1 MQSAPIKE
9 RIYFPRGTKRFLI
22 NNWCL
27 KRSKVIYALTH
38 RWMKGDVRINIAV
51 ECRERADMD
60 WGHAWV
66 THNGRPFLESNKELL
81 RRPKTKIAE
90 SGKYIYWVY
99 NSKSNG

>member
-1 MQSAPIKE
+1 MQTAQIKE
-9 RIYFPRGTKRFLI
+9 KTYSPRGTKRSFI

-27 KRSKVIYALTH
+27 KRSEVIYALTH

-51 ECRERADMD
+51 ECRERTDMD

-81 RRPKTKIAE
+81 SRPKTKIAE
-90 SGKYIYWVY
+90 SSKYVYWVY